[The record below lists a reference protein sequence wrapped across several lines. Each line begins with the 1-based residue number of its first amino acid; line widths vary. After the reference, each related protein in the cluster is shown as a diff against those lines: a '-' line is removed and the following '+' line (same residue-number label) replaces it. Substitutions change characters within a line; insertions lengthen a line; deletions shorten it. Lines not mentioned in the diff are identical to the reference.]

1 MRTGRTGRAYAAIF
15 ALAVA
20 SLLATGAGRCGRHVQ
35 RSQEEVDL
43 DNMMAAKVREN
54 LTAVG
59 PQLRATEIAVS
70 VVQLAV
76 TLEGQVRSAAE
87 RDLAVQVAREAEVVR
102 AGTTFRVKT
111 VEAKNLAIKPQ

>member
-1 MRTGRTGRAYAAIF
+1 MRTGRTGRAYAAVF

-87 RDLAVQVAREAEVVR
+87 RDLAVKVAREAEVVR